1 MQDSSFLTRDRILAP
16 CSGSVD
22 RQGSPKSHFLKWG
35 EELEIGSGLSIRPFM
50 KSSGKV
56 GLTFGERRAYLQGHL
71 TAGGRECGA
80 NSDSVSLE
88 DLDGEM
94 KRRRLRTGPISL
106 VNKASCVYSH

>member
-88 DLDGEM
+88 DLDRGDEEE
-94 KRRRLRTGPISL
+94 KTQNWPHQFGQ
-106 VNKASCVYSH
+106 